1 MTSRLVVCFASF
13 LVACGGGAVTETLVT
28 CGETDGLYSEV
39 DFPPTPGC
47 EHLLGSL
54 DFSGSD
60 VMDFTFLSSLM
71 AVDGF
76 VRVQNARFVT
86 GFAGMDG
93 IERVGGELT
102 IANTPT
108 IDLSGLGGLQT
119 VGGDLTIASN
129 PRLRSLDGV
138 GGLTSVGGDLF
149 ITGNTELVSV
159 SGLSAL
165 RRVDGDLHLYDSPM
179 VPTNEVDA
187 LLARVSVGGRVVRVR
202 P

>member
-1 MTSRLVVCFASF
+1 MTRCLLVCFASF
-13 LVACGGGAVTETLVT
+13 LLACGGGGPPDNLAA
-28 CGETDGLYSEV
+28 CGETGAVYTEA

-47 EHLLGSL
+47 ERLLGSL

-86 GFAGMDG
+86 GFVGMDG

-129 PRLRSLDGV
+129 QRLRSVDGL
-138 GGLTSVGGDLF
+138 GELMSVGGDLL

-179 VPTNEVDA
+179 VPTAEADA
-187 LLARVSVGGRVVRVR
+187 LLAHVSVGGRVVRVR